1 MVYEKE
7 VAILAGASA
16 AGVVQTLLIQKYI
29 EPTQGN
35 WVPQIGAFGKPGAL
49 LGIVS
54 GVVAI
59 AVGYLAMKRQI
70 TYVADPRL
78 QFALLGYGG
87 SALASGVVAGVLGG
101 GMTATSRAFPRTAAV
116 RAVPVGAGYSM
127 VNRRDTNLL

>member
-7 VAILAGASA
+7 VLILAGAGA
-16 AGVVQTLLIQKYI
+16 AGVAQTFLVQKFV

-35 WVPQIGAFGKPGAL
+35 WVPQLGAFGRPAAL
-49 LGIVS
+49 LGIV
-54 GVVAI
+54 GGIGAI
-59 AVGYLAMKRQI
+59 AVAYLAMKRQI
-70 TYVADPRL
+70 TYVSDPRL

-87 SALASGVVAGVLGG
+87 SALASGIVTGMAGG
-101 GMTATSRAFPRTAAV
+101 GMGATSRAFPRTAAV